1 MSRISKLFEPNQIC
15 FHTMSPDEGGCV
27 LLYFHSVSAS
37 EGCPISIVLPSY
49 FHSIFPYF
57 CPMNYLSVENL
68 SKAFGERKLFSNIS
82 FGISQGQKIAL
93 VGINGAGKST
103 LMKIIMGLEIP
114 DTGQVAL
121 NNTVKIAYVHQNPV
135 FDSNLSIYQT
145 IFDQSNSEVLRVI
158 EEYHKAM
165 LDSERGIDN
174 SDKMAKLFEQMDA
187 LQAWDFEYQVKEV
200 LGKLGLHD
208 TDLPVGNLSGG
219 QRKRVALAKAI
230 LEKPDLLLLDEPTN
244 HLDLE
249 TIEWLE
255 DYLAKANLAIFM
267 VTHDR
272 YFLEKVTNE
281 ILELDQGK
289 IHRYQGNYG
298 YFLDKKAERMQIE
311 DIEIEKAK
319 SLYKKELD
327 WIRRQP
333 KARGTKAK
341 YRVDAFEETKE
352 KAFTK
357 REERDIELSVSTQRL
372 GNKILEIDKIS
383 KSYGEKKL
391 IEEFSYI
398 FKKKDRIGIVGPN
411 GAGKT
416 TFLQMITGLI
426 EPDQG
431 KVTQGQTTLFGY
443 YRQEEDRFDEEKRL
457 IDVVKE
463 VAEVVTLN
471 KGQTITVGQF
481 LNQFGFPPKQ
491 QFTPI
496 GKMSGGERR
505 RLQLLMVLI
514 RNPNFLILDEPTN
527 DLDLMTLNILEEF
540 LDTFPGC
547 LIIVSHDR
555 YFMDRLV
562 EHLFVFEGEGVIRDF
577 PGNYTDYR
585 EWEKEEST
593 KYQVSSTKTIEARD
607 KSQETKE
614 EKKVEEA
621 EKSVSKIKASYKQKQ
636 EFKKT
641 NEQIAK
647 LEGEKEKITAQI
659 GAGIEDHE
667 ELLKL
672 SNRIAEIDSELEG
685 LEMIWLELSELE
697 GIED

>member
-1 MSRISKLFEPNQIC
+1 
-15 FHTMSPDEGGCV
+15 
-27 LLYFHSVSAS
+27 
-37 EGCPISIVLPSY
+37 
-49 FHSIFPYF
+49 
-57 CPMNYLSVENL
+57 MNYLSVENL

-103 LMKIIMGLEIP
+103 LMKIIMGLEIA

-121 NNTVKIAYVHQNPV
+121 NQSVKIAYVHQNPV
-135 FDSNLSIYQT
+135 FEANLSIYQT

-158 EEYHKAM
+158 EDYHKAM
-165 LDSERGIDN
+165 VDAERGIDN
-174 SDKMAKLFEQMDA
+174 SDKMSKLFEKMDA

-255 DYLAKANLAIFM
+255 DYLAKANLSIFM

-357 REERDIELSVSTQRL
+357 REERDIELTVSSQRL
-372 GNKILEIDKIS
+372 GNKILEIEKIS
-383 KSYGEKKL
+383 KSFDEKTLVKD
-391 IEEFSYI
+391 FSYI

-416 TFLQMITGLI
+416 TFLKMITGLL
-426 EPDQG
+426 EPDGG
-431 KVTQGQTTLFGY
+431 KVTAGQTTAFGY

-463 VAEVVTLN
+463 IAEVVVLD
-471 KGQTITVGQF
+471 KGQTITVSQF
-481 LNQFGFPPKQ
+481 LTQFGFPPKQ

-514 RNPNFLILDEPTN
+514 KNPNFLILDEPTN

-577 PGNYTDYR
+577 PGNYTDFR
-585 EWEKEEST
+585 EWEKENQQDDR
-593 KYQVSSTKTIEARD
+593 KPKA
-607 KSQETKE
+607 E
-614 EKKVEEA
+614 EPKA
-621 EKSVSKIKASYKQKQ
+621 EVTQPKMENPDANPKIKASYKQKQ
-636 EFKKT
+636 EFKKL
-641 NEQIAK
+641 NETIAK
-647 LEGEKEKITAQI
+647 LEAEKSSLTDKIASGTS
-659 GAGIEDHE
+659 DMN
-667 ELLKL
+667 ELMSW
-672 SNRIAEIDSELEG
+672 SNRLQAIDNELEESELT
-685 LEMIWLELSELE
+685 WLELSELD
-697 GIED
+697 GIEE

>member
-1 MSRISKLFEPNQIC
+1 
-15 FHTMSPDEGGCV
+15 
-27 LLYFHSVSAS
+27 
-37 EGCPISIVLPSY
+37 
-49 FHSIFPYF
+49 
-57 CPMNYLSVENL
+57 MNYLSVENL

-103 LMKIIMGLEIP
+103 LMKIIMGLEIA

-121 NNTVKIAYVHQNPV
+121 NQSVKIAYVHQNPV
-135 FDSNLSIYQT
+135 FEANLSIYQT

-158 EEYHKAM
+158 EDYHKAM
-165 LDSERGIDN
+165 IDAERGIDN
-174 SDKMAKLFEQMDA
+174 SDKMSKLFEKMDA

-255 DYLAKANLAIFM
+255 DYLAKANLSIFM

-357 REERDIELSVSTQRL
+357 REERDIELTVSSQRL
-372 GNKILEIDKIS
+372 GNKILEIEKIS
-383 KSYGEKKL
+383 KSFDEKTLVKD
-391 IEEFSYI
+391 FSYI

-416 TFLQMITGLI
+416 TFLKMITGLL
-426 EPDQG
+426 EPDGG
-431 KVTQGQTTLFGY
+431 KVTAGQTTAFGY

-463 VAEVVTLN
+463 IAEVVVLD
-471 KGQTITVGQF
+471 KGQTITVSQF
-481 LNQFGFPPKQ
+481 LTQFGFPPKQ

-514 RNPNFLILDEPTN
+514 KNPNFLILDEPTN

-577 PGNYTDYR
+577 PGNYTDFR
-585 EWEKEEST
+585 EWEKENQQDDR
-593 KYQVSSTKTIEARD
+593 KPKA
-607 KSQETKE
+607 E
-614 EKKVEEA
+614 EPKAEVTQPKMENPDASPKV
-621 EKSVSKIKASYKQKQ
+621 KASYKQKQ
-636 EFKKT
+636 EFKKL
-641 NEQIAK
+641 NETIAK
-647 LEGEKEKITAQI
+647 LEAEKSSLTEKIASGTS
-659 GAGIEDHE
+659 DMN
-667 ELLKL
+667 ELMSW
-672 SNRIAEIDSELEG
+672 SNRLQAIDNELEESELT
-685 LEMIWLELSELE
+685 WLELSELD
-697 GIED
+697 GIEE

>member
-1 MSRISKLFEPNQIC
+1 
-15 FHTMSPDEGGCV
+15 
-27 LLYFHSVSAS
+27 
-37 EGCPISIVLPSY
+37 
-49 FHSIFPYF
+49 
-57 CPMNYLSVENL
+57 MNYLSVENL

-103 LMKIIMGLEIP
+103 LMKIIMGLEIA

-121 NNTVKIAYVHQNPV
+121 NQSVKIAYVHQNPV
-135 FDSNLSIYQT
+135 FEANLSIYQT

-158 EEYHKAM
+158 EDYHKAM
-165 LDSERGIDN
+165 IDAERGIDN
-174 SDKMAKLFEQMDA
+174 SDKMSKLFEKMDA

-255 DYLAKANLAIFM
+255 DYLAKANLSIFM

-357 REERDIELSVSTQRL
+357 REERDIELTVSSQRL
-372 GNKILEIDKIS
+372 GNKILEIEKIS
-383 KSYGEKKL
+383 KSFDEKTLVKD
-391 IEEFSYI
+391 FSYI

-416 TFLQMITGLI
+416 TFLKMITGLL
-426 EPDQG
+426 EPDGG
-431 KVTQGQTTLFGY
+431 KVTAGQTTAFGY

-463 VAEVVTLN
+463 IAEVVVLD
-471 KGQTITVGQF
+471 KGQTITVSQF
-481 LNQFGFPPKQ
+481 LTQFGFPPKQ

-514 RNPNFLILDEPTN
+514 KNPNFLILDEPTN

-562 EHLFVFEGEGVIRDF
+562 EHLFVFEGQGVIRDF
-577 PGNYTDYR
+577 PGNYTDFR
-585 EWEKEEST
+585 EWEKENQQDDR
-593 KYQVSSTKTIEARD
+593 KPKA
-607 KSQETKE
+607 E
-614 EKKVEEA
+614 EPKAEVTQRKMENTDATPKV
-621 EKSVSKIKASYKQKQ
+621 KASYKQKQ
-636 EFKKT
+636 EFKKL
-641 NEQIAK
+641 NEAIAK
-647 LEGEKEKITAQI
+647 LEAEKSKLNDQVA
-659 GAGIEDHE
+659 AGTSDMNQLMTWSNRLQAIDTELE
-667 ELLKL
+667 EL
-672 SNRIAEIDSELEG
+672 ELT
-685 LEMIWLELSELE
+685 WLELSELD
-697 GIED
+697 GIEE

>member
-1 MSRISKLFEPNQIC
+1 
-15 FHTMSPDEGGCV
+15 
-27 LLYFHSVSAS
+27 
-37 EGCPISIVLPSY
+37 
-49 FHSIFPYF
+49 
-57 CPMNYLSVENL
+57 MNYLSVENL

-103 LMKIIMGLEIP
+103 LMKIIMGQEIP
-114 DTGQVAL
+114 DTGQVAI
-121 NNTVKIAYVHQNPV
+121 NNSVKIAYVHQNPV
-135 FDSNLSIYQT
+135 FDSNLTIYQT

-158 EEYHKAM
+158 EDYHKAM
-165 LDSERGIDN
+165 LDAERGIDN
-174 SDKMAKLFEQMDA
+174 SDQMSKLFEKMDA

-208 TDLPVGNLSGG
+208 TELPVGNLSGG

-357 REERDIELSVSTQRL
+357 REERDIELTVSTQRL
-372 GNKILEIDKIS
+372 GNKILEIEKIS
-383 KSYGEKKL
+383 KSFDDKTLVKD
-391 IEEFSYI
+391 FSYI

-416 TFLQMITGLI
+416 TFLKMITGLLD
-426 EPDQG
+426 PDAG
-431 KVTQGQTTLFGY
+431 KISVGQTTAYGY

-463 VAEVVTLN
+463 VGEVVVLD
-471 KGQTITVGQF
+471 KGQTITVSQF
-481 LNQFGFPPKQ
+481 LTQFGFPPKQ

-514 RNPNFLILDEPTN
+514 KNPNFLILDEPTN

-562 EHLFVFEGEGVIRDF
+562 EHLFVFEGEGKIKDF
-577 PGNYTDYR
+577 PGNYTDFR
-585 EWEKEEST
+585 EWEKETEDRGP
-593 KYQVSSTKTIEARD
+593 KTEEPKAD
-607 KSQETKE
+607 KQAP
-614 EKKVEEA
+614 KVEKSEA
-621 EKSVSKIKASYKQKQ
+621 APKAKASFKQKQ
-636 EFKKT
+636 EFKKV
-641 NEQIAK
+641 NETIAK
-647 LEGEKEKITAQI
+647 LEGEKSTITDQI
-659 GAGIEDHE
+659 AAGTSDVNQLMTWTNRLQSIDRELE
-667 ELLKL
+667 EL
-672 SNRIAEIDSELEG
+672 ELT
-685 LEMIWLELSELE
+685 WLDLSELD
-697 GIED
+697 GIE

>member
-1 MSRISKLFEPNQIC
+1 
-15 FHTMSPDEGGCV
+15 
-27 LLYFHSVSAS
+27 
-37 EGCPISIVLPSY
+37 
-49 FHSIFPYF
+49 
-57 CPMNYLSVENL
+57 MNYLSVENL

-82 FGISQGQKIAL
+82 FGIAQGQKIAL

-121 NNTVKIAYVHQNPV
+121 NQSVKIAYVHQNPV
-135 FDSNLSIYQT
+135 FESNLSIYQT
-145 IFDQSNSEVLRVI
+145 IFDQSNSEILQVI
-158 EEYHKAM
+158 ESYHKAM
-165 LDSERGIDN
+165 LDAERGIDN
-174 SDKMAKLFEQMDA
+174 SDQMSKLFEKMDA

-208 TDLPVGNLSGG
+208 TELPVGNLSGG

-255 DYLAKANLAIFM
+255 DYLSKANLALFM

-357 REERDIELSVSTQRL
+357 REERDIELTVSTQRL
-372 GNKILEIDKIS
+372 GNKILEIEKIS
-383 KSYGEKKL
+383 KAFDDKTLVKD
-391 IEEFSYI
+391 FSYI
-398 FKKKDRIGIVGPN
+398 FKKKDRIGIIGPN

-416 TFLQMITGLI
+416 TFLKMITGLLD
-426 EPDQG
+426 PDQG
-431 KVTQGQTTLFGY
+431 KVTAGQTTAFGY

-463 VAEVVTLN
+463 IAEVVVLD
-471 KGQTITVGQF
+471 KGQTITVSQF
-481 LNQFGFPPKQ
+481 LTQFGFPPKQ

-505 RLQLLMVLI
+505 RLQLLLVLI
-514 RNPNFLILDEPTN
+514 KNPNFLILDEPTN

-540 LDTFPGC
+540 LDSFPGC

-577 PGNYTDYR
+577 PGNYTDFR
-585 EWEKEEST
+585 EWETENEDQKDSPST
-593 KYQVSSTKTIEARD
+593 QP
-607 KSQETKE
+607 
-614 EKKVEEA
+614 KVEP
-621 EKSVSKIKASYKQKQ
+621 KSVQVEVPAIQESPAPKLKASYKQKQ
-636 EFKKT
+636 EFKQLNDT
-641 NEQIAK
+641 IAK
-647 LEGEKEKITAQI
+647 LEAEKATLTDQITVGTPDVGLLLTWTTRLQAIDGEL
-659 GAGIEDHE
+659 E
-667 ELLKL
+667 ELEL
-672 SNRIAEIDSELEG
+672 S
-685 LEMIWLELSELE
+685 WLELSELD
-697 GIED
+697 GIAD

>member
-1 MSRISKLFEPNQIC
+1 
-15 FHTMSPDEGGCV
+15 
-27 LLYFHSVSAS
+27 
-37 EGCPISIVLPSY
+37 
-49 FHSIFPYF
+49 
-57 CPMNYLSVENL
+57 MNYLSVENL

-82 FGISQGQKIAL
+82 FGIAQGQKIAL

-121 NNTVKIAYVHQNPV
+121 NQSVKIAYVHQNPV
-135 FDSNLSIYQT
+135 FEANLSIYQT
-145 IFDQSNSEVLRVI
+145 IFDQSNSEILQVI
-158 EEYHKAM
+158 EAYHKAM
-165 LDSERGIDN
+165 LDAERGVDN
-174 SDKMAKLFEQMDA
+174 ADQMSKLFEKMDA

-208 TDLPVGNLSGG
+208 TELPVGNLSGG

-255 DYLAKANLAIFM
+255 DYLSKANLALFM

-357 REERDIELSVSTQRL
+357 REERDIELTVSTQRL
-372 GNKILEIDKIS
+372 GNKILEIEKIGKSFDDKTLV
-383 KSYGEKKL
+383 KD
-391 IEEFSYI
+391 FSYI
-398 FKKKDRIGIVGPN
+398 FKKKDRIGIIGPN

-416 TFLQMITGLI
+416 TFLKMITGLLD
-426 EPDQG
+426 PDQG
-431 KVTQGQTTLFGY
+431 KVTAGQTTAFGY

-457 IDVVKE
+457 IDVVKDI
-463 VAEVVTLN
+463 AEVVVLD
-471 KGQTITVGQF
+471 KGQTITVSQF
-481 LNQFGFPPKQ
+481 LTQFGFPPKQ

-505 RLQLLMVLI
+505 RLQLLLVLI
-514 RNPNFLILDEPTN
+514 KNPNFLILDEPTN

-577 PGNYTDYR
+577 PGNYTDFR
-585 EWEKEEST
+585 EWEAENEDQKIT
-593 KYQVSSTKTIEARD
+593 PGTQP
-607 KSQETKE
+607 
-614 EKKVEEA
+614 KVEPKTEPVVLPEISGA
-621 EKSVSKIKASYKQKQ
+621 ASPKLKASYKQKQ
-636 EFKKT
+636 EFKQL
-641 NEQIAK
+641 NETIAK
-647 LEGEKEKITAQI
+647 LEAEKATITEQITVGTADVSQLLTWTNRLKAIDGEL
-659 GAGIEDHE
+659 E
-667 ELLKL
+667 ELEL
-672 SNRIAEIDSELEG
+672 S
-685 LEMIWLELSELE
+685 WLELSELD
-697 GIED
+697 GITD

>member
-1 MSRISKLFEPNQIC
+1 
-15 FHTMSPDEGGCV
+15 
-27 LLYFHSVSAS
+27 
-37 EGCPISIVLPSY
+37 
-49 FHSIFPYF
+49 
-57 CPMNYLSVENL
+57 MNYLSVENL

-103 LMKIIMGLEIP
+103 LMKIIMGQEIP
-114 DTGQVAL
+114 DTGQVAI
-121 NNTVKIAYVHQNPV
+121 NNSVKIAYVHQNPV
-135 FDSNLSIYQT
+135 FESNLSIYQT

-158 EEYHKAM
+158 EDYHKAM

-174 SDKMAKLFEQMDA
+174 STQMAKLFEKMDA

-208 TDLPVGNLSGG
+208 TELPVGNLSGG

-272 YFLEKVTNE
+272 YFLDKVTNE

-298 YFLDKKAERMQIE
+298 YFLDKKAERLQIE

-383 KSYGEKKL
+383 KSFDDKVLVKD
-391 IEEFSYI
+391 FSYI
-398 FKKKDRIGIVGPN
+398 FKKKDRVGIVGPN

-416 TFLQMITGLI
+416 TFLKMITGLLD
-426 EPDQG
+426 PDAG
-431 KVTQGQTTLFGY
+431 KITSGQTTAFGY

-463 VAEVVTLN
+463 VAEVVVLD
-471 KGQTITVGQF
+471 KGQTITVSQF
-481 LNQFGFPPKQ
+481 LTQFGFPPKQ

-514 RNPNFLILDEPTN
+514 KNPNFLILDEPTN

-540 LDTFPGC
+540 LDDFPGC

-577 PGNYTDYR
+577 PGNYTDFR
-585 EWEKEEST
+585 EWEKENSSKYQDSSIKTEEARSENQEANEVKSEST
-593 KYQVSSTKTIEARD
+593 
-607 KSQETKE
+607 
-614 EKKVEEA
+614 
-621 EKSVSKIKASYKQKQ
+621 SKAKASYKQKQ
-636 EFKKT
+636 EFKKI
-641 NEQIAK
+641 NETIAK
-647 LEGEKEKITAQI
+647 LEEEKAALEGKIATGLDDMELLMTYSTRLQAI
-659 GAGIEDHE
+659 GNELE
-667 ELLKL
+667 ELEL
-672 SNRIAEIDSELEG
+672 S
-685 LEMIWLELSELE
+685 WLELSELE
-697 GIED
+697 GIEE

>member
-1 MSRISKLFEPNQIC
+1 
-15 FHTMSPDEGGCV
+15 
-27 LLYFHSVSAS
+27 
-37 EGCPISIVLPSY
+37 
-49 FHSIFPYF
+49 
-57 CPMNYLSVENL
+57 MNYLSVENL

-103 LMKIIMGLEIP
+103 LMKIIMGQEIA
-114 DTGQVAL
+114 DTGQVAI
-121 NNTVKIAYVHQNPV
+121 NNAVKIAYVHQNPV
-135 FDSNLSIYQT
+135 FDSNLTIYQT

-158 EEYHKAM
+158 EDYHKAM
-165 LDSERGIDN
+165 LDAERGIDN
-174 SDKMAKLFEQMDA
+174 SAQMSKLFEKMDA

-208 TDLPVGNLSGG
+208 TELPVGNLSGG

-255 DYLAKANLAIFM
+255 DYLAKANLSIFM

-372 GNKILEIDKIS
+372 GNKILEIEKIS
-383 KSYGEKKL
+383 KSFDEKTLVKD
-391 IEEFSYI
+391 FSYI

-416 TFLQMITGLI
+416 TFLKMITGLLD
-426 EPDQG
+426 PDSG
-431 KVTQGQTTLFGY
+431 KISVGQTTAFGY

-463 VAEVVTLN
+463 VAEVVVLD
-471 KGQTITVGQF
+471 KGQTITVSQF
-481 LNQFGFPPKQ
+481 LTQFGFPPKQ

-514 RNPNFLILDEPTN
+514 KNPNFLILDEPTN

-562 EHLFVFEGEGVIRDF
+562 EHLFVFEGEGKIKDF
-577 PGNYTDYR
+577 PGNYTDFR
-585 EWEKEEST
+585 EWEKEN
-593 KYQVSSTKTIEARD
+593 QFDDRGPKTEEPKGD
-607 KSQETKE
+607 KQAP
-614 EKKVEEA
+614 KVEKSEA
-621 EKSVSKIKASYKQKQ
+621 APKAKASFKQKQ
-636 EFKKT
+636 EFKKV
-641 NEQIAK
+641 NETIAK
-647 LEGEKEKITAQI
+647 LEGEKSTLNDQI
-659 GAGIEDHE
+659 AAGTSDVNQLMTWTNRLQAIDRELE
-667 ELLKL
+667 ELEL
-672 SNRIAEIDSELEG
+672 S
-685 LEMIWLELSELE
+685 WLELSELD

>member
-1 MSRISKLFEPNQIC
+1 
-15 FHTMSPDEGGCV
+15 
-27 LLYFHSVSAS
+27 
-37 EGCPISIVLPSY
+37 
-49 FHSIFPYF
+49 
-57 CPMNYLSVENL
+57 MNYLSVENL

-82 FGISQGQKIAL
+82 FGIAQGQKIAL

-121 NNTVKIAYVHQNPV
+121 NQSVKIAYVHQNPV
-135 FDSNLSIYQT
+135 FESNLSIYQT
-145 IFDQSNSEVLRVI
+145 IFDQSNSEILQVI
-158 EEYHKAM
+158 ESYHKAM
-165 LDSERGIDN
+165 LDAERGIDN
-174 SDKMAKLFEQMDA
+174 SDQMSKLFEKMDA

-208 TDLPVGNLSGG
+208 TELAVGNLSGG

-255 DYLAKANLAIFM
+255 DYLSKANLALFM

-357 REERDIELSVSTQRL
+357 REERDIELTVSTQRL
-372 GNKILEIDKIS
+372 GNKILEIEKIS
-383 KSYGEKKL
+383 KAFDDKTLVKD
-391 IEEFSYI
+391 FSYI
-398 FKKKDRIGIVGPN
+398 FKKKDRIGIIGPN

-416 TFLQMITGLI
+416 TFLKMITGLLD
-426 EPDQG
+426 PDQG
-431 KVTQGQTTLFGY
+431 KVTAGQTTAFGY

-463 VAEVVTLN
+463 IAEVVVLD
-471 KGQTITVGQF
+471 KGQTITVSQF
-481 LNQFGFPPKQ
+481 LTQFGFPPKQ

-505 RLQLLMVLI
+505 RLQLLLVLI
-514 RNPNFLILDEPTN
+514 KNPNFLILDEPTN

-577 PGNYTDYR
+577 PGNYTDFR
-585 EWEKEEST
+585 EWEEENADQKANPST
-593 KYQVSSTKTIEARD
+593 QP
-607 KSQETKE
+607 
-614 EKKVEEA
+614 KVEPKPAQVEVPVIQEVA
-621 EKSVSKIKASYKQKQ
+621 SPKLKASYKQKQ
-636 EFKKT
+636 EFKKV
-641 NEQIAK
+641 NETIAQLEAEKATLTDQITVGTPDVNLLLTWTTRLQAID
-647 LEGEKEKITAQI
+647 GEL
-659 GAGIEDHE
+659 E
-667 ELLKL
+667 ELEL
-672 SNRIAEIDSELEG
+672 S
-685 LEMIWLELSELE
+685 WLELSELD
-697 GIED
+697 GIAD

>member
-1 MSRISKLFEPNQIC
+1 
-15 FHTMSPDEGGCV
+15 
-27 LLYFHSVSAS
+27 
-37 EGCPISIVLPSY
+37 
-49 FHSIFPYF
+49 
-57 CPMNYLSVENL
+57 MNYLSVENL

-82 FGISQGQKIAL
+82 FGIAQGQKIAL

-121 NNTVKIAYVHQNPV
+121 NQSVKIAYVHQNPV
-135 FDSNLSIYQT
+135 FESNLSIYQT
-145 IFDQSNSEVLRVI
+145 IFDQSNSEILQVI
-158 EEYHKAM
+158 EAYHKAM
-165 LDSERGIDN
+165 LDSERGVDN
-174 SDKMAKLFEQMDA
+174 SEQMTKLFEKMDA

-208 TDLPVGNLSGG
+208 TKLAVGTLSGG

-255 DYLAKANLAIFM
+255 DYLSKANLALFM

-352 KAFTK
+352 KAFSK
-357 REERDIELSVSTQRL
+357 REERDIELTVSTQRL
-372 GNKILEIDKIS
+372 GNKILEIEKIS
-383 KSYGEKKL
+383 KAFDAKNLVKD
-391 IEEFSYI
+391 FSYI
-398 FKKKDRIGIVGPN
+398 FKKKDRIGIIGPN

-416 TFLQMITGLI
+416 TFLKMITGLLD
-426 EPDQG
+426 PDQG
-431 KVTQGQTTLFGY
+431 NVTAGQTTAFGY

-463 VAEVVTLN
+463 IAEVVVLD
-471 KGQTITVGQF
+471 KGQTITVSQF
-481 LNQFGFPPKQ
+481 LTQFGFPPKQ

-505 RLQLLMVLI
+505 RLQLLLVLI
-514 RNPNFLILDEPTN
+514 KNPNFLILDEPTN

-562 EHLFVFEGEGVIRDF
+562 EHLFVFEGEGLIRDF
-577 PGNYTDYR
+577 PGNYTDFR
-585 EWEKEEST
+585 EWEEENADQ
-593 KYQVSSTKTIEARD
+593 KASSSA
-607 KSQETKE
+607 QP
-614 EKKVEEA
+614 KVELKPVQVEA
-621 EKSVSKIKASYKQKQ
+621 PVIQEATAPKLKASYKQRQ
-636 EFKKT
+636 EFKKV
-641 NEQIAK
+641 NDSIAQ
-647 LEGEKEKITAQI
+647 LEAEKAKITAQI
-659 GAGIEDHE
+659 TEGTPDVNLLLTWTTRLQTIDG
-667 ELLKL
+667 EL
-672 SNRIAEIDSELEG
+672 AELE
-685 LEMIWLELSELE
+685 LSWLELSELE
-697 GIED
+697 GIDA

>member
-1 MSRISKLFEPNQIC
+1 MSVLFE
-15 FHTMSPDEGGCV
+15 
-27 LLYFHSVSAS
+27 
-37 EGCPISIVLPSY
+37 
-49 FHSIFPYF
+49 
-57 CPMNYLSVENL
+57 
-68 SKAFGERKLFSNIS
+68 K
-82 FGISQGQKIAL
+82 
-93 VGINGAGKST
+93 
-103 LMKIIMGLEIP
+103 
-114 DTGQVAL
+114 
-121 NNTVKIAYVHQNPV
+121 
-135 FDSNLSIYQT
+135 
-145 IFDQSNSEVLRVI
+145 
-158 EEYHKAM
+158 
-165 LDSERGIDN
+165 
-174 SDKMAKLFEQMDA
+174 MDA
-187 LQAWDFEYQVKEV
+187 FQAWDFEYQVKEV

-208 TDLPVGNLSGG
+208 TELPVGNLSGG

-255 DYLAKANLAIFM
+255 DYLAKANLALFM

-357 REERDIELSVSTQRL
+357 REERDIELTVSTQRL
-372 GNKILEIDKIS
+372 GNKILEIEKIS
-383 KSYGEKKL
+383 KSFDDKTL
-391 IEEFSYI
+391 IKDFSYI

-416 TFLQMITGLI
+416 TFLKLITGLLD
-426 EPDQG
+426 PDAG
-431 KVTQGQTTLFGY
+431 KISVGQTTAYGY

-463 VAEVVTLN
+463 VAEVVVLD
-471 KGQTITVGQF
+471 KGQTITVSQF
-481 LNQFGFPPKQ
+481 LTQFGFPPKQ

-514 RNPNFLILDEPTN
+514 KNPNFLILDEPTN

-562 EHLFVFEGEGVIRDF
+562 EHLFVFEGEGKIKDF
-577 PGNYTDYR
+577 PGNYTDFR
-585 EWEKEEST
+585 EWEKETGDRGPKTEEPKAEKQAPKVEKSEST
-593 KYQVSSTKTIEARD
+593 PKA
-607 KSQETKE
+607 
-614 EKKVEEA
+614 
-621 EKSVSKIKASYKQKQ
+621 KASYKQKQ
-636 EFKKT
+636 EFKKI
-641 NEQIAK
+641 NETIAK
-647 LEGEKEKITAQI
+647 LDGEKSKITDQI
-659 GAGIEDHE
+659 AAGTSDVNQLMTWTNRLQAIDRELE
-667 ELLKL
+667 EL
-672 SNRIAEIDSELEG
+672 ELA
-685 LEMIWLELSELE
+685 WLELSELE